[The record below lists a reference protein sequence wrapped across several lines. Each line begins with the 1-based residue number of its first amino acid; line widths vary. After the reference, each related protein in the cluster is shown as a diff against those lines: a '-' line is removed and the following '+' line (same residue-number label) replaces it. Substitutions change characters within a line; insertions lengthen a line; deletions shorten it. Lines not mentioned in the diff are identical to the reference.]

1 MGAAYWRAL
10 YAEEQAENLSAKRR
24 DRSRCVTRKRDEKEG
39 ERETEIITFGY
50 LQI

>member
-1 MGAAYWRAL
+1 MMGAAYWGAL

-39 ERETEIITFGY
+39 ERER
-50 LQI
+50 LR